1 MTINGTDEHGT
12 KIQQAAAQTVPVA
25 QYCEYISAQYRHVFA
40 EASIANT
47 DFIRTTEERHKTAV
61 AHFWHTL
68 KSRGHIYS
76 AAYCGWYCVS
86 DETFLTESQ
95 LRLDTHTGA
104 GLLLDSG
111 HPAAKLYTIEGL
123 RYFLLREVVAH
134 SDGNHDPFRNS
145 IGQVRGKRQALRRR
159 LPALR

>member
-12 KIQQAAAQTVPVA
+12 KIQQAAAQNVPVA
-25 QYCEYISAQYRHVFA
+25 QYCEYISALYRHVFA
-40 EASIANT
+40 EARIANT
-47 DFIRTTEERHKTAV
+47 YFIRTNEERHKTAV

-76 AAYCGWYCVS
+76 AAYSGWYCVS
-86 DETFLTESQ
+86 DEAFLTESQ

-111 HPAAKLYTIEGL
+111 HPVEAAKLYTIEGL
-123 RYFLLREVVAH
+123 RCFLLREGVAH
-134 SDGNHDPFRNS
+134 SDGSHLC
-145 IGQVRGKRQALRRR
+145 IAYLQQLIY
-159 LPALR
+159 